1 MSKRRPWWMT
11 GDIESILTSQI
22 GQIVYLFIWFII
34 LLSVGLRIWW
44 RGFQQI
50 LDNVWQA
57 RRLEEIHPAK
67 QVTVNTNIA
76 FSGWHYEVLRRQRR
90 QLHEPLLHVFMHFS
104 VVIRKITKEKKRTD
118 LEELGREL
126 SSQLP
131 LPVNARKYR
140 EPKLQFSTQVF
151 PPCPYFTHKF

>member
-11 GDIESILTSQI
+11 GDIESIWTSQI

-90 QLHEPLLHVFMHFS
+90 QLHEPLLHVFMHFF
-104 VVIRKITKEKKRTD
+104 VVIRKITKKKKNRFGGAGTRVVISTPSPG
-118 LEELGREL
+118 ER
-126 SSQLP
+126 SQIQG
-131 LPVNARKYR
+131 AQF
-140 EPKLQFSTQVF
+140 QFSTQVF
-151 PPCPYFTHKF
+151 PRCPYFTHKF